1 MYVRNEGGPVRCL
14 IVDDSA
20 AFRDAASTM
29 LERGGMS
36 VVGMATNTSDALHRT
51 RELHPDVVLVDIDLG
66 AENGFDVVEALEQA
80 GPPKPSVILISTHSE
95 QEFADLI
102 ADSSAAGFLPK
113 IALSPDAIRSVVEL
127 SELRGT

>member
-1 MYVRNEGGPVRCL
+1 L

-36 VVGMATNTSDALHRT
+36 VVGMATNTSDALNRT

-80 GPPKPSVILISTHSE
+80 GPPTPSIILISTHSE

-113 IALSPDAIRSVVEL
+113 IALSPDAIRSVVKL